1 MFIIIPRIRI
11 NPRPRAAPAPVAPPP
26 PQFALTPTTQNGETA
41 LFQDTRIGFSHALPG
56 WPQATWVPPSPG
68 EPPADAMVQFWDFPM
83 WIRYRVET
91 MTSHA
96 PSAMHVAVDYA
107 QRYAM
112 HRTRD
117 AIAAGPARDDRM
129 HTWNVDA
136 AAVASYALV
145 GPDALGATHEDLAV
159 LVKHGTVLTVTRRH
173 AGAAEDWVRH
183 AAFRAAADATMLW
196 DPQRFRYDARIW
208 PTSTFLEPMLLPVL
222 LQGRQNALP
231 GIAAAMQLAPGE
243 GEALGKVLEAMM
255 RNDDPPWQALA
266 PEPRLRWAKE
276 LANAVKTEAVAALL
290 RNGLAEVLTA
300 HDLRGFALMTGMAL
314 SGGAA

>member
-11 NPRPRAAPAPVAPPP
+11 QPRPRAAPAPAPPPP

-41 LFQDTRIGFSHALPG
+41 LFQDSRIGFSHALPG

-107 QRYAM
+107 QRYATY
-112 HRTRD
+112 RTRD
-117 AIAAGPARDDRM
+117 PVKAAPARDDHM
-129 HTWNVDA
+129 HTWSVDA

-145 GPDALGATHEDLAV
+145 APDPMGATHEDLAV
-159 LVKHGTVLTVTRRH
+159 LVKHATVLTVTRRH
-173 AGAAEDWVRH
+173 AGSAEDWVRH

-196 DPQRFRYDARIW
+196 DPARFRYDARIW
-208 PTSTFLEPMLLPVL
+208 PTSTFLEPMLPPVL

-243 GEALGKVLEAMM
+243 GDALGRVLEAMM
-255 RNDDPPWQALA
+255 KSDDPPWAPLA
-266 PEPRLRWAKE
+266 PDARLHWAKD
-276 LANAVKTEAVAALL
+276 LASAVKTEGVAALL
-290 RNGLAEVLTA
+290 RNGLAEVVTS
-300 HDLRGFALMTGMAL
+300 HDLRGFALTTGMAL
-314 SGGAA
+314 SGGVA